1 MSLYIGH
8 NKHVHKN
15 QSNKNHK
22 LNTLCSINNTTQL
35 SLSSRSCG
43 NKTLKHEFV
52 LILKK
57 TANQNSVSNK
67 YFVLIIGNFGVQALE
82 GFT

>member
-1 MSLYIGH
+1 MSIGH

-22 LNTLCSINNTTQL
+22 LNTLCPINNTTQL
-35 SLSSRSCG
+35 SLSFRFCG
-43 NKTLKHEFV
+43 NKTFKHEFV
-52 LILKK
+52 LVLKK
-57 TANQNSVSNK
+57 TANQNSVLNK

-82 GFT
+82 SFT